1 MSSKEILSNIEQFE
15 AAYDTYWQLLQKN
28 NEEVLAQLKSA
39 WRSMQAEQKEVDI
52 INEKLSSQNSEL
64 TELRTKSEELDKIV
78 EGLKTKKDELT
89 SKISE
94 LSTALETTIHDS
106 KTPEF
111 ELNNLEEKLVTVNDK
126 ITAKDS
132 EKTSLDQKKVGNE
145 NRENE
150 LNSSHSKKMEELEKK
165 ITQMKLENFFTSF
178 LIDNSDEEIHEV
190 AIIATIMEK
199 RSVKLD
205 ELKKLLDVPPIMAVR
220 TIKQLA
226 VKGIINLDENTN
238 IITMP

>member
-15 AAYDTYWQLLQKN
+15 TAYDTYWQLLQKN
-28 NEEVLAQLKSA
+28 NEDVLAQLKSA
-39 WRSMQAEQKEVDI
+39 WRSMQAEQKEGDI

-94 LSTALETTIHDS
+94 LSTALETTINDS

-165 ITQMKLENFFTSF
+165 IAQMKLDNFFTSF

-190 AIIATIMEK
+190 GIIATIMAQG
-199 RSVKLD
+199 SAKLD
-205 ELKKLLDVPPIMAVR
+205 ELKKLLDIPPIMAVR

-238 IITMP
+238 TVTIP